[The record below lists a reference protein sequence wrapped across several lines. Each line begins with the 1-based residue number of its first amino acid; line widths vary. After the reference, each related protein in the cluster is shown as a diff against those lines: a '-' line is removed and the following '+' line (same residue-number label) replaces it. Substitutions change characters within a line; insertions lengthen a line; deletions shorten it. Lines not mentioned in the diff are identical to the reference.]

1 MYANY
6 FSSFSGGGE
15 LIYTIA
21 ANYVSEFN
29 STGVADPAADHDAS
43 TKVDLNV
50 RLMMENGLEIKL
62 FGKNVTDEIVG
73 SSSLALPLTPGS
85 FFKLWEP
92 GKQFGISIRKSF

>member
-6 FSSFSGGGE
+6 FTSMSGGSE
-15 LIYTIA
+15 LVYTIA

-43 TKVDLNV
+43 TKIDLNV

-92 GKQFGISIRKSF
+92 GKQFGLSIRKTF

>member
-6 FSSFSGGGE
+6 FASTNGGNE
-15 LIYTIA
+15 LVYTIA

-29 STGVADPAADHDAS
+29 STGVADSLADHDAS
-43 TKVDLNV
+43 TKIDLNV
-50 RLMMENGLEIKL
+50 RLTMDEGFEFKL
-62 FGKNVTDEIVG
+62 FAKNITDEIVG

-92 GKQFGISIRKSF
+92 GKQVGISVRKTF